1 MREQIKNARFH
12 FSIKLEKLSTNHYVI
27 YGSAVVLLLLLI
39 TLSLGRTA
47 RWDILDHIE
56 MADRFEKFG
65 TLYPSINDEY
75 LTGSSV
81 YFPGLSF
88 LTVFLKTFIPDSI
101 IIKAMQLIACCFILI
116 FYFIQKYISRS
127 FYYNLNN
134 THFFYTTVI
143 YFIFLNYEWLIYA
156 VEFKADITAYC
167 IGSLGIIISGVDKEK
182 SKSLIPFI
190 LGIVLTGI
198 AILFKQ
204 QYIFFLFGLL
214 FFTILNR
221 KKKLVYF
228 SLISTLISLAIIFFL
243 NSNSNTW
250 YWTVKVLSDDG
261 FLSLKEWLISQQQ
274 LIITYIICLIVF
286 ITLLLFKVYKPPVQR
301 FKISS
306 IKNVITTNIWFSL
319 MIFVFFGSLI
329 SSLKTGAN
337 SCNTAFGLV
346 ILLPLALYYF
356 YNLKLNQF
364 FLLFLLILFTKV
376 PILLYYNFKHYLKT
390 QEFSNNV
397 EKIINVKGVKI
408 LTGSDVYFAARKV
421 RIGNEIANYWMY
433 SLSDNSSVFS
443 QLNKTIKSNDYN
455 YIIVESWPENYQSII
470 NSVNYK
476 ILFKND
482 VGILAVRNV
491 NSKIINQ

>member
-1 MREQIKNARFH
+1 MSEQIKNERYN

-27 YGSAVVLLLLLI
+27 YVSVVILLLLII

-65 TLYPSINDEY
+65 TLYPSVNEEY

-88 LTVFLKTFIPDSI
+88 LTVFLKTFIPDSLI
-101 IIKAMQLIACCFILI
+101 IQAMQLIACCFILI

-182 SKSLIPFI
+182 SRPLISFI
-190 LGIVLTGI
+190 LGIILTGI

-214 FFTILNR
+214 FFTILNK

-228 SLISTLISLAIIFFL
+228 SAISIFISFSIIFLLKF
-243 NSNSNTW
+243 NSNTW

-261 FLSLKEWLISQQQ
+261 FLSLKEWLISQKE
-274 LIITYIICLIVF
+274 LIITYIIGLIGF
-286 ITLLLFKVYKPPVQR
+286 ISLLLLKVFKLPTQR

-306 IKNVITTNIWFSL
+306 IKNIITSNIWFSI
-319 MIFVFFGSLI
+319 MIFVFLGSLI

-337 SCNTAFGLV
+337 SGNTAFGFV
-346 ILLPLALYYF
+346 ILLPLSLYYF
-356 YNLKLNQF
+356 NNLKVKQLF
-364 FLLFLLILFTKV
+364 VLFLIIIFTKV
-376 PILLYYNFKHYLKT
+376 PILLYSNFKHYLT
-390 QEFSNNV
+390 IQEFSNTV
-397 EKIINVKGVKI
+397 ENIVNVKGVKI
-408 LTGSDVYFAARKV
+408 LTGSDVYFATRKV

-433 SLSDNSSVFS
+433 SLIDNSPVSS
-443 QLNKTIKSNDYN
+443 HLSKIIKSNDFN
-455 YIIVESWPENYQSII
+455 YIIIENWPENYHFIK
-470 NSVNYK
+470 NSGNYK

-491 NSKIINQ
+491 NANIIN